1 MLDEH
6 HVFKSNI
13 YWEKSEK
20 VQVALSR
27 FFLLFL
33 VLLFSVLFFGPF
45 GLLVLPYLC
54 WFVKVVI
61 PDPIRR
67 NPFVRYV
74 RK

>member
-6 HVFKSNI
+6 HVFKYNI
-13 YWEKSEK
+13 SWEKSEK

-27 FFLLFL
+27 FSLLFL
-33 VLLFSVLFFGPF
+33 VLLFSVLVFGPF
-45 GLLVLPYLC
+45 GFLVLPYLC
-54 WFVKVVI
+54 RFVKVAI

-67 NPFVRYV
+67 DPFVRYA